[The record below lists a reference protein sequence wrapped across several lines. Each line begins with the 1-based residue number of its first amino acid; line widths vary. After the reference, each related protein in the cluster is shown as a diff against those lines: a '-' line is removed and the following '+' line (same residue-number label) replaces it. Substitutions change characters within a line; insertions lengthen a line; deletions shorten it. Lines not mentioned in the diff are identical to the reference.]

1 MRKDPLNPKYIKAEV
16 LIPRVRIGPTVKEV
30 IRIEVVGLIT
40 EPEDNMEVIDKII
53 ETTIFEGTLDDT
65 EDKIVEENMGII
77 GIMIITEVGIGQE
90 KGHSQGIMVAIGK
103 EALVTVGQDQGLEL
117 VLIEIG

>member
-1 MRKDPLNPKYIKAEV
+1 
-16 LIPRVRIGPTVKEV
+16 
-30 IRIEVVGLIT
+30 
-40 EPEDNMEVIDKII
+40 MEVIDKII
-53 ETTIFEGTLDDT
+53 ETTIFEGTLEDT
-65 EDKIVEENMGII
+65 GDKIVEENMGII

-103 EALVTVGQDQGLEL
+103 EVPVTIDQDQGPEL

>member
-16 LIPRVRIGPTVKEV
+16 LTPRVRIGPTVKEV
-30 IRIEVVGLIT
+30 ISIEVVRQIT

-53 ETTIFEGTLDDT
+53 ETTIFKGTLGDV

-77 GIMIITEVGIGQE
+77 GMIIITEVGNRSRERTSSKNHGSNRE
-90 KGHSQGIMVAIGK
+90 RSSSNSRSRA
-103 EALVTVGQDQGLEL
+103 GLEL
-117 VLIEIG
+117 VQIEIG

>member
-16 LIPRVRIGPTVKEV
+16 LT
-30 IRIEVVGLIT
+30 
-40 EPEDNMEVIDKII
+40 PEA
-53 ETTIFEGTLDDT
+53 TIFEVTLEDA

-77 GIMIITEVGIGQE
+77 GIMIITEVGIGRE

-103 EALVTVGQDQGLEL
+103 EVPVTVDQDQGLEL
-117 VLIEIG
+117 ILIEVG